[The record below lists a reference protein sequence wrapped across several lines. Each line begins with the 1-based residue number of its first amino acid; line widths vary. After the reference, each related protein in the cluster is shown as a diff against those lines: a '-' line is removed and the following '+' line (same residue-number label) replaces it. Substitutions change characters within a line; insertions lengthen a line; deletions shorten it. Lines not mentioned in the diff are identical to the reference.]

1 MTKEVFI
8 TICGL
13 QAGPDTDGEPIEMIT
28 TGEYFYKNNKHYI
41 IYEEAIEGETGI
53 NKNRIKLSPGKMELT
68 KSGMVSVHM
77 LFEENCKNITHY
89 YTPYGTLNMG
99 IDTKKIQV
107 EESEN
112 EMRIT
117 VDYALEM
124 NQEFVAD
131 CSISIQVRSK
141 EVGVSFQACVNHSAD

>member
-1 MTKEVFI
+1 MTKEVII

-41 IYEEAIEGETGI
+41 LYEEVMEGETKT

-68 KSGMVSVHM
+68 KSGMVSTHM
-77 LFEENCKNITHY
+77 LFEENTKNMTHY
-89 YTPYGTLNMG
+89 DTPYGTLNMG
-99 IDTKKIQV
+99 IDTKKISI
-107 EESEN
+107 EESGH
-112 EMRIT
+112 EMNIA

-131 CSISIQVRSK
+131 CNITIHVKSK
-141 EVGVSFQACVNHSAD
+141 GIRE